1 MTGTFVV
8 AFISIMLSVLA
19 QISLK
24 TGMSGASVKLVLSA
38 PFGASTILA
47 LLTNKFVVLGFSL
60 YGLGALVW
68 LAVLSR
74 WDVSKA
80 YPLVGLGFVLT
91 AALGWMLGED
101 VSALRMFGITLV
113 CAGIVCVG
121 LS

>member
-1 MTGTFVV
+1 MGTFFV
-8 AFISIMLSVLA
+8 AVISIMLSVLA
-19 QISLK
+19 QIALK
-24 TGMSGASVKLVLSA
+24 TGMSSADVKLALAA
-38 PFGASTILA
+38 PFGMPTVLA
-47 LLTNKFVVLGFSL
+47 LFLNKFVVLGFSL
-60 YGLGALVW
+60 YGLGAVVW
-68 LAVLSR
+68 LVVLSR

-101 VSALRMFGITLV
+101 VTALRMVGITLM